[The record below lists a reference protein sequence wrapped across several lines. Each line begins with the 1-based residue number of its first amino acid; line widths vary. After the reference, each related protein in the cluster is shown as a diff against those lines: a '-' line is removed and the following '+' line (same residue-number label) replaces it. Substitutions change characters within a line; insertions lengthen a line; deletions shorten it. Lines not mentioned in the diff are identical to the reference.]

1 MAYTGVAQDNLP
13 QFSVGTVGAGFPSS
27 IITAMGRIS
36 QSITPASVAATTA
49 AEQTFTVPGLRVG
62 DFVDVTPPGLTAGVA
77 PVTSRVSA
85 ANTLAITWLNPTAGA
100 LVPAAGVYQI
110 QVMR

>member
-1 MAYTGVAQDNLP
+1 MAYIGVARDDLQQLSIGP
-13 QFSVGTVGAGFPSS
+13 VGAGAVSS
-27 IITAMGRIS
+27 VIVAMGRVS
-36 QSITPASVAATTA
+36 QSITPASVAAATA
-49 AEQTFTVPGLRVG
+49 VEQTFTVPGLRVG
-62 DFVDVTPPGLTAGVA
+62 DFVDVTPPGLTVGVA

-85 ANTLAITWLNPTAGA
+85 ANTIAITWLNPTAGA